1 MNIDIN
7 IITAVSVT
15 AMTSIIGLVAFVL
28 KYWFNKL
35 NKSQDIIIGEMRTL
49 TEHRAITSVK
59 LEGLKEQNVLTQ
71 KSMFKEISEL
81 SKSVNIS
88 MEKLMIRSEK
98 NTIDILNL
106 KSEHK
111 MIATEIRQ
119 IKRNTNKINDK

>member
-15 AMTSIIGLVAFVL
+15 SFIGLVAFLL
-28 KYWFNKL
+28 KHWFNRL
-35 NKSQDIIIGEMRTL
+35 NKSQDIIINEMRSL
-49 TEHRAITSVK
+49 TEHRATTSVK
-59 LEGLKEQNVLTQ
+59 LEGLKEQSALTQ
-71 KSMFKEISEL
+71 KSMFKEISAL
-81 SKSVNIS
+81 TKSMNTS

-111 MIATEIRQ
+111 IIATEIRQ
-119 IKRNTNKINDK
+119 IKSNTNKIDNK

>member
-15 AMTSIIGLVAFVL
+15 SFIGLVAFLL
-28 KYWFNKL
+28 KHWFNRL
-35 NKSQDIIIGEMRTL
+35 NKSQDIIINEMRSL
-49 TEHRAITSVK
+49 TEHRATTSVK
-59 LEGLKEQNVLTQ
+59 LEGLKEQSALTQ
-71 KSMFKEISEL
+71 KSMFKEISAL
-81 SKSVNIS
+81 TKSMNTS

-111 MIATEIRQ
+111 IIATEIRQ
-119 IKRNTNKINDK
+119 IKSYTNKIDNK